1 MPWILLF
8 LPLIVAA
15 VNQLVL
21 RKSAGSCR
29 LVSTASAVATLVI
42 SFLLLGKNRHRFA
55 FDWATIGDFNL
66 EIGIQ
71 LDRLSTGMM
80 IVVTGIGV
88 LVHIFS
94 LAYMKDDEAK
104 ARYFTGLSLFMF
116 SMTGIVL
123 ANNFI
128 MTFIFWELVGLSSY
142 LLIGH
147 WYQKDS
153 AADAAKK
160 AFLCNRVGDFGFMI
174 GILMLWGITG
184 TLAFDGMERRGTF
197 QAANAPIF
205 TATLSAAVLCIF
217 CGAVGKSA
225 QLPLHVWLPD
235 AMEGPTPVSALIHAA
250 TMVAAG
256 VYMLFRVQLSL
267 GFEVFDRLPASTV
280 IAWTGGITALVAA
293 LMATQQDD
301 IKRVLAYSTLSQ
313 LGYMVMAVGLVAGE
327 AGMFHLFTH
336 AWFKAL
342 LFLGSGAVIY
352 ACHHEQ
358 DIWKMG
364 GLLKKMP
371 ITGITFAH
379 RHSPHS
385 SPCPVT
391 SGFFSKE
398 EILEAAHEKQ
408 PILFWIAAFV
418 AVLTPFYMT
427 RLFVVAFLGKPRSDN
442 ADHAHEVGPLMFVPL
457 VILAVL
463 ALVAGLPFVARHSL
477 PPTAPRRSSSST
489 SDFAHPGSPSSRSSL
504 GVGRRLRPLQRQG
517 QGPALHPAAPQ
528 NRFYIDGFYDN
539 FLVRY
544 FQDAFAAIV
553 HFFDEF
559 LINGLLVGGLSR
571 GAASFGNLFRKVQ
584 SGNLQGYAF
593 AFGLGVIL
601 VIYFTVFSNWTAK
614 FIPPESS
621 SKLSHARPP
630 RLPPDPRLHRD
641 PARRARPAHRHR
653 RVRGQSRARPLRRV
667 LLEMLLLVLLR
678 CRFLKNPRSTS
689 PSVSPMA

>member
-1 MPWILLF
+1 MNLAWILLF
-8 LPLIVAA
+8 IPLVVAA
-15 VNQLVL
+15 VCQLML
-21 RKSAGSCR
+21 RKSTIVPF
-29 LVSTASAVATLVI
+29 VSTTSAVATLVI
-42 SFLLLGKNRHRFA
+42 SFLLLGKTETLA
-55 FDWATIGDFNL
+55 FNWASIGDFNL
-66 EIGIQ
+66 QIGIQ

-80 IVVTGIGV
+80 IVVTGVGA

-94 LAYMKDDEAK
+94 LAYMKDDDAK
-104 ARYFTGLSLFMF
+104 NRYFTGLSLFMF

-184 TLAFDGMERRGTF
+184 TLAFDTMKQGLAEFGADN
-197 QAANAPIF
+197 AAYFAQN
-205 TATLSAAVLCIF
+205 SAAYSVILSTAILCIF

-225 QLPLHVWLPD
+225 QVPLHVWLPD

-256 VYMLFRVQLSL
+256 VYMLFRLQVSIGTDAFA
-267 GFEVFDRLPASTV
+267 GFAGDV

-293 LMATQQDD
+293 LMAVQQDD

-313 LGYMVMAVGLVAGE
+313 LGYMVMAVGLCAGE

-371 ITGITFAH
+371 ITGISFALGTAALIAV
-379 RHSPHS
+379 PF
-385 SPCPVT
+385 VT
-391 SGFFSKE
+391 SGFYSKE
-398 EILEAAHEKQ
+398 EILA
-408 PILFWIAAFV
+408 AAFSGNKPLFGIAVFV
-418 AVLTPFYMT
+418 AFLTTFYMT
-427 RLFVVAFLGKPRSDN
+427 RAFVVAFLGKHRSEN

-457 VILAVL
+457 VLLAGMAVGSAWLTGALNAMDPRIHAHGHHEGHSIILGASIASLVL
-463 ALVAGLPFVARHSL
+463 GLIAGFILYKGKDKDPLSIPL
-477 PPTAPRRSSSST
+477 
-489 SDFAHPGSPSSRSSL
+489 
-504 GVGRRLRPLQRQG
+504 LRE
-517 QGPALHPAAPQ
+517 
-528 NRFYIDGFYDN
+528 RFYIDRIYDN
-539 FLVRY
+539 YLVRY
-544 FQDAFAAIV
+544 FQDAFAAII
-553 HFFDEF
+553 HFFDELF
-559 LINGLLVGGLSR
+559 INGLLVGGLSR
-571 GAASFGNLFRKVQ
+571 GAASFGNLFRKIQ
-584 SGNLQGYAF
+584 SGQLQGYAF

-601 VIYFTVFSNWTAK
+601 VIYFTVF
-614 FIPPESS
+614 
-621 SKLSHARPP
+621 L
-630 RLPPDPRLHRD
+630 
-641 PARRARPAHRHR
+641 
-653 RVRGQSRARPLRRV
+653 
-667 LLEMLLLVLLR
+667 
-678 CRFLKNPRSTS
+678 
-689 PSVSPMA
+689 

>member
-1 MPWILLF
+1 
-8 LPLIVAA
+8 
-15 VNQLVL
+15 
-21 RKSAGSCR
+21 
-29 LVSTASAVATLVI
+29 
-42 SFLLLGKNRHRFA
+42 
-55 FDWATIGDFNL
+55 
-66 EIGIQ
+66 
-71 LDRLSTGMM
+71 
-80 IVVTGIGV
+80 
-88 LVHIFS
+88 
-94 LAYMKDDEAK
+94 
-104 ARYFTGLSLFMF
+104 F

-147 WYQKDS
+147 WYQKDA

-160 AFLCNRVGDFGFMI
+160 AFLCNRVGDFGFMV

-184 TLAFDGMERRGTF
+184 SLAFDGMAKGAEVF
-197 QAANAPIF
+197 IAANPAISASVLS
-205 TATLSAAVLCIF
+205 TTLLCVF

-256 VYMLFRVQLSL
+256 VYMLVRVQYSLHLDEEILRGLLS
-267 GFEVFDRLPASTV
+267 SKV
-280 IAWTGGITALVAA
+280 IAWTGGLTSLAAA

-342 LFLGSGAVIY
+342 LFLGSGAVIH

-371 ITGITFAH
+371 ITGFTFLIGFLALIAV
-379 RHSPHS
+379 PG
-385 SPCPVT
+385 T

-398 EILEAAHEKQ
+398 QILEAAFEKEKF
-408 PILFWIAAFV
+408 LFWIAVAV

-427 RLFVVAFLGKPRSDN
+427 RLFVVAFLGKTKSDH

-457 VILAVL
+457 VLLAVL
-463 ALVAGLPFVARHSL
+463 GLIAGYPFIASKF
-477 PPTAPRRSSSST
+477 APAYHQPEELFHLGFIT
-489 SDFAHPGSPSSRSSL
+489 FVSL
-504 GVGRRLRPLQRQG
+504 GAVLVGLFSGFLLYAGKEKDPVNIQLFR
-517 QGPALHPAAPQ
+517 
-528 NRFYIDGFYDN
+528 NRFYFDGFYDN

-544 FQDAFAAIV
+544 FQDAFSAIV
-553 HFFDEF
+553 GFFDE
-559 LINGLLVGGLSR
+559 LVINGLIVGGLSR
-571 GAASFGNLFRKVQ
+571 AAESTGNQFRKIQ
-584 SGNLQGYAF
+584 SGSLQGYAF
-593 AFGLGVIL
+593 AFGLGVVL
-601 VIYFTVFSNWTAK
+601 VIYFTVF
-614 FIPPESS
+614 
-621 SKLSHARPP
+621 H
-630 RLPPDPRLHRD
+630 
-641 PARRARPAHRHR
+641 
-653 RVRGQSRARPLRRV
+653 
-667 LLEMLLLVLLR
+667 
-678 CRFLKNPRSTS
+678 
-689 PSVSPMA
+689 

>member
-1 MPWILLF
+1 MNLAWILLF
-8 LPLIVAA
+8 LPFAVAA
-15 VNQLVL
+15 ACQLVL
-21 RKSAGSCR
+21 RKSPIVP

-42 SFLLLGKNRHRFA
+42 SFLLLGKIENHSFN
-55 FDWATIGDFNL
+55 WATIGDFNL
-66 EIGIQ
+66 QIGIQ

-80 IVVTGIGV
+80 IVVTGVGA

-94 LAYMKDDEAK
+94 LAYMKDDSAK
-104 ARYFTGLSLFMF
+104 NRYFTGLALFMF

-160 AFLCNRVGDFGFMI
+160 AFLCNRVGDFGFMV

-184 TLAFDGMERRGTF
+184 TLSFSEMAVPATISSGVIG
-197 QAANAPIF
+197 AAI
-205 TATLSAAVLCIF
+205 LCIF

-256 VYMLFRVQLSL
+256 VYMLFRVQLSIGTEAFD
-267 GFEVFDRLPASTV
+267 GFAGTT
-280 IAWTGGITALVAA
+280 IAYVGGFTALVAA

-313 LGYMVMAVGLVAGE
+313 LGYMVMAVGLLAGE

-342 LFLGSGAVIY
+342 LFLGSGAVIH

-371 ITGITFAH
+371 ITGITFFLGFAALIAV
-379 RHSPHS
+379 PF
-385 SPCPVT
+385 T

-398 EILEAAHEKQ
+398 LILEAAHEKQ
-408 PILFWIAAFV
+408 PFLFWIAAFV

-427 RLFVVAFLGKPRSDN
+427 RLFVIAFLGKAKSDH
-442 ADHAHEVGPLMFVPL
+442 ADHAHEVSPLMFIPL
-457 VILAVL
+457 VILSIL
-463 ALVAGLPFVARHSL
+463 ALIAGYGFVNAY
-477 PPTAPRRSSSST
+477 A
-489 SDFAHPGSPSSRSSL
+489 
-504 GVGRRLRPLQRQG
+504 
-517 QGPALHPAAPQ
+517 PAAPEHAGEFHLNFLFWVSAIALIIGAGAGFIIYAGKDKDPLSIPLFK
-528 NRFYIDGFYDN
+528 NRFYIDAIYDN

-544 FQDAFAAIV
+544 FQDAFAAII

-571 GAASFGNLFRKVQ
+571 GAASTGNLFRKLQ
-584 SGNLQGYAF
+584 SGQLQAYSFAF
-593 AFGLGVIL
+593 ALGVIL
-601 VIYFTVFSNWTAK
+601 VIYFTVF
-614 FIPPESS
+614 
-621 SKLSHARPP
+621 L
-630 RLPPDPRLHRD
+630 
-641 PARRARPAHRHR
+641 
-653 RVRGQSRARPLRRV
+653 
-667 LLEMLLLVLLR
+667 
-678 CRFLKNPRSTS
+678 
-689 PSVSPMA
+689 

>member
-1 MPWILLF
+1 MNLAWILLF

-15 VNQLVL
+15 VCQLVL
-21 RKSAGSCR
+21 RKSAIVP
-29 LVSTASAVATLVI
+29 LVSTASAVATLVM
-42 SFLLLGKNRHRFA
+42 SFLLLGKEGTVA
-55 FDWATIGDFNL
+55 FDWASIGDFNL
-66 EIGIQ
+66 RIGIQ

-80 IVVTGIGV
+80 IVVTGVGA

-94 LAYMKDDEAK
+94 LAYMKDDEGK
-104 ARYFTGLSLFMF
+104 ARYFTGLSFFMF

-123 ANNFI
+123 ADNFI
-128 MTFIFWELVGLSSY
+128 MTFIFWELVGFSSY

-147 WYQKDS
+147 WYQKES

-160 AFLCNRVGDFGFMI
+160 AFLCNRVGDFGFMV

-184 TLAFDGMERRGTF
+184 TLTFGEMEIP
-197 QAANAPIF
+197 AAVS

-256 VYMLFRVQLSL
+256 VYMLFRVQTSL
-267 GFEVFDRLPASTV
+267 GFEVFEELQASTV
-280 IAWTGGITALVAA
+280 IAWTGGLTALLAA

-313 LGYMVMAVGLVAGE
+313 LGYMVMAVGFVHGE

-364 GLLKKMP
+364 GLVKKMP
-371 ITGITFAH
+371 ITTIAFAAGCLALIAV
-379 RHSPHS
+379 PG
-385 SPCPVT
+385 T

-398 EILEAAHEKQ
+398 LILDAAHEAGS
-408 PILFWIAAFV
+408 PLFWIAAFV

-427 RLFVVAFLGKPRSDN
+427 RLFVVAFLGKPRSEN
-442 ADHAHEVGPLMFVPL
+442 AGHAHEVGPLMWVPL
-457 VILAVL
+457 ALLGFLAVFSGYSFINPL
-463 ALVAGLPFVARHSL
+463 SPALPHHAGEFHVNLVAIVSLAALVIGVLAGWILYAGKDQDPV
-477 PPTAPRRSSSST
+477 TI
-489 SDFAHPGSPSSRSSL
+489 
-504 GVGRRLRPLQRQG
+504 PLFR
-517 QGPALHPAAPQ
+517 
-528 NRFYIDGFYDN
+528 NRFYIDGIYDN
-539 FLVRY
+539 FIVRY

-553 HFFDEF
+553 HFFDE
-559 LINGLLVGGLSR
+559 LIINGLLVGGLSR

-584 SGNLQGYAF
+584 SGELQGYAF
-593 AFGLGVIL
+593 AFGLGTIL
-601 VIYFTVFSNWTAK
+601 VIYFTVFS
-614 FIPPESS
+614 
-621 SKLSHARPP
+621 
-630 RLPPDPRLHRD
+630 
-641 PARRARPAHRHR
+641 
-653 RVRGQSRARPLRRV
+653 
-667 LLEMLLLVLLR
+667 
-678 CRFLKNPRSTS
+678 
-689 PSVSPMA
+689 